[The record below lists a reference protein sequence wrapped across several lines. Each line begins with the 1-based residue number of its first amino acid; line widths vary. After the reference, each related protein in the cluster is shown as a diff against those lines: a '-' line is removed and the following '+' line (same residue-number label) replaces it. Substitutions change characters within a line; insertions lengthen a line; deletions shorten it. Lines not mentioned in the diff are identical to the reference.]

1 MVKNAAGGNKAKGFA
16 RKGFIKSDSALRTS
30 KDPAEVYAQVTKIL
44 GGANCQ
50 VVSVDGKE
58 FLCHIRGK
66 FRGRGK
72 RDNFIGTGTW
82 LLVGLYDWEKESS
95 GGKLQG
101 CDVIEVYSE
110 SDKTKLRNS
119 VTNVNWNTF
128 ILNDNK
134 KIGDEGA
141 AGDIDEIAFTD
152 EKTQE
157 FLDLIESQVSSA
169 QPKAIIT
176 TDDGAIIDVD
186 DI

>member
-134 KIGDEGA
+134 KIGDDGA
-141 AGDIDEIAFTD
+141 TGDIDEIAFTD

>member
-16 RKGFIKSDSALRTS
+16 RKGFIKSDGGLRTS
-30 KDPAEVYAQVTKIL
+30 KDPAEVYAQVTKVL

-82 LLVGLYDWEKESS
+82 LLVGLYDWETSS
-95 GGKLQG
+95 VKGKLPG

-119 VTNVNWNTF
+119 VTSVNWNMF
-128 ILNDNK
+128 ILNDSK
-134 KIGDEGA
+134 KIGDEGGA
-141 AGDIDEIAFTD
+141 DGVDEITFTD

-176 TDDGAIIDVD
+176 TDDGAIVDVD

>member
-16 RKGFIKSDSALRTS
+16 RKGFIKSDGGLRTS
-30 KDPAEVYAQVTKIL
+30 KDPAEVYAQVTKVL
-44 GGANCQ
+44 GGANCH
-50 VVSVDGKE
+50 VVSIDGKE
-58 FLCHIRGK
+58 LLCHIRGK

-72 RDNFIGTGTW
+72 RDNFIGSGTW
-82 LLVGLYDWEKESS
+82 LLVGLYDWETASVK
-95 GGKLQG
+95 GKLPG

-110 SDKTKLRNS
+110 SDKTKLKNS
-119 VTNVNWNTF
+119 VTNVNWNMF

-134 KIGDEGA
+134 KVGDDGGA
-141 AGDIDEIAFTD
+141 DGIDEITFTD

-169 QPKAIIT
+169 QPKSIIT
-176 TDDGAIIDVD
+176 TDDGEIVDVD

>member
-1 MVKNAAGGNKAKGFA
+1 
-16 RKGFIKSDSALRTS
+16 
-30 KDPAEVYAQVTKIL
+30 L